1 MDTGQQDR
9 PINPGE
15 YPGAQE
21 LHPRFYRPPQ
31 AAAWQGRIDGDEPEH
46 RRWHQHVELLDLTR
60 PDQTLPKESEK
71 RPLVLLGFACDEGV
85 RRNQGRIGAQQG
97 PEALRKAMANLPVH
111 QTKIRIV
118 DAGDIY
124 CPDGELEAAQ
134 EQLGLAVRN
143 ILEANGFPLLIG
155 GGHEI
160 TYGHYLGL
168 KTRQESPGKGAHPV
182 DETETS
188 GKRRLGIINFDAHF
202 DNREPGKA
210 GPSSGTGFWQIAR
223 DQQQLGEE
231 FHYLALGIQNAG
243 NTGALFQRAE
253 ESGTKIVLAADFH
266 PGQDDQITRIMQEFL
281 TEIDEIYL
289 TIDLDVFAAAYAPG
303 VSAPTALG
311 IQPDHYFFK
320 ILDIILQSG
329 KLRSADFAELNP
341 SLDKDQQTAKLA
353 AAIIAYMSQR
363 LTH

>member
-9 PINPGE
+9 PINPGK
-15 YPGAQE
+15 YPGDQE
-21 LHPRFYRPPQ
+21 LHPRFYRPSPTT
-31 AAAWQGRIDGDEPEH
+31 AWRGRIDGDEPEH
-46 RRWHQHVELLDLTR
+46 RRWHQHVELLDLTQLDQPWK
-60 PDQTLPKESEK
+60 PDEK
-71 RPLVLLGFACDEGV
+71 PFVLLGFACDEGV
-85 RRNQGRIGAQQG
+85 RRNQGRIGSQQG
-97 PEALRKAMANLPVH
+97 PEALRKALANLPVH

-118 DAGDIY
+118 DSGDIY

-134 EQLGLAVRN
+134 EQLGLAVRS
-143 ILEANGFPLLIG
+143 ILEAGGIPLLLG

-168 KTRQESPGKGAHPV
+168 KTPKTPGKPLQ
-182 DETETS
+182 DP
-188 GKRRLGIINFDAHF
+188 RRLGIINFDAHF
-202 DNREPGKA
+202 DNREPGEA

-223 DQQQLGEE
+223 DQQRLGEP
-231 FHYLALGIQNAG
+231 FHYLALGIQHAG
-243 NTGALFQRAE
+243 NTRALFQRAE
-253 ESGTKIVLAADFH
+253 ESGTKIVLGTDFH
-266 PGQDDQITRIMQEFL
+266 PGQDDRISRIMQEFL
-281 TEIDEIYL
+281 HEIDEIYL

-341 SLDKDQQTAKLA
+341 TLDVDQRTAKLA

-363 LTH
+363 LTD